1 MKHPAL
7 TSCLI
12 LAVAAAGFALP
23 AAHAGG
29 AITKCVDGAGRVTLT
44 DQPCDAHTVTSA
56 VLVPGTQA
64 DDSAAPV
71 AATVATPVAAPAATL
86 ARGAA
91 QRTVR
96 WAPAAPLLAPHA
108 ALSGDMATMK
118 QARVALLLQDAAP
131 RNRLAAR

>member
-7 TSCLI
+7 TPCLI
-12 LAVAAAGFALP
+12 LAAVLGVALP

-56 VLVPGTQA
+56 VVVPATPTDQDTLTAIALVPA
-64 DDSAAPV
+64 SAPARSAA
-71 AATVATPVAAPAATL
+71 L
-86 ARGAA
+86 RQARP
-91 QRTVR
+91 
-96 WAPAAPLLAPHA
+96 APAAPLQAPHA
-108 ALSGDMATMK
+108 AFSGDMATMK